1 MSNSERTKQSNIK
14 FKSILI
20 TSGINSYEE
29 GGDDD
34 GVSSLIDGGLLG
46 SSPIDYGESTGTGI
60 IDILDNNALVEISI
74 TEDMFAPS
82 LSGTMTINDFT
93 DFGSKLP
100 LKGNELL
107 WIQIQGPD
115 SEEEV
120 VDLPPF
126 HIYAVEEQNTSLS
139 NAKTFICYFVSRDLT
154 FTTYDETHLYKDG
167 SNRVPL
173 ELGNDS
179 ESDPNFDPNIDDPF
193 LAEYTRLTDWYGSDD
208 EDADVEEQSSY
219 QTGPEFTGYIH
230 EFVQSLLN
238 ENPEFDAMIYDNPL
252 IGRVEP
258 TTNKI
263 WYRPQDDEYKSL
275 RKDGPQKFLN
285 LMSQLAE
292 NAYNEQTN
300 SANYVFYQDL
310 TKWNFKSISQ
320 MIFDGLTDE
329 GKVPDEKKYTFSLEI
344 AGGADPGTDI
354 RNNILEITRTKRA
367 DHISLLKSGA
377 LISNFSYY
385 RPRIDIEKYPVWY
398 SQDIRRYYY
407 RVNCQWRS
415 SFPAAVVGY
424 EQIEKGVAQW
434 RYAFAEVYLVFDY
447 EIKKP
452 SFKIKPIDKG
462 GVRSWIGY
470 GGQTGASGPYWIYKD
485 QNADP
490 PLYDFFGRPAFN
502 TMEMGND
509 GYFNYKD
516 RVGWEAPGVRI
527 DSRLWEE
534 GCFKIQPIR
543 GSMGI
548 APNDPGAQTAFDQTI
563 LNNVEEL
570 SPDKGFGVLDNV
582 QDDAEVNG
590 IYPVV
595 DMRIYWDQEDGPQY
609 FFTASNATDGEC
621 EQIDG
626 DDCKDEKPE
635 FEGQY

>member
-29 GGDDD
+29 GGDDPGFD
-34 GVSSLIDGGLLG
+34 GFGPLG
-46 SSPIDYGESTGTGI
+46 TPLDFGESTGTDI
-60 IDILDNNALVEISI
+60 IDILGENALGEISI

-82 LSGTMTINDFT
+82 LSGVMTINDFV

-107 WIQIQGPD
+107 WIQIEGPD

-120 VDLPPF
+120 IDLPPF

-139 NAKTFICYFVSRDLT
+139 NAKSFACYFVSRDLT
-154 FTTYDETHLYKDG
+154 FTTYDTTHLYEDG
-167 SNRVPL
+167 TSRVPIDIGG
-173 ELGNDS
+173 ETDIGNPFVDNIISGDTETSEIEDGEVQSVYQGDS
-179 ESDPNFDPNIDDPF
+179 
-193 LAEYTRLTDWYGSDD
+193 
-208 EDADVEEQSSY
+208 
-219 QTGPEFTGYIH
+219 PEFSGYIH

-238 ENPEFDAMIYDNPL
+238 ENPEFDAMIYDDPL
-252 IGRVEP
+252 IERVES

-263 WYRPQDDEYKSL
+263 WYRPEDDEYKSL

-285 LMSQLAE
+285 LINQLAE
-292 NAYNEQTN
+292 NAYNEETN

-310 TKWNFKSISQ
+310 TKWNFKSINK
-320 MIFDGLTDE
+320 MIEE
-329 GKVPDEKKYTFSLEI
+329 GTEESGDVPDEKKYTFSLEI
-344 AGGADPGTDI
+344 AGGANPGTDI

-385 RPRIDIEKYPVWY
+385 RPRVDIDKYPVWY

-415 SFPAAVVGY
+415 TFPAAIVGY

-434 RYAFAEVYLVFDY
+434 RYSFAEVYLVFDY

-485 QNADP
+485 QNEDP

-509 GYFNYKD
+509 GYFDYKD

-570 SPDKGFGVLDNV
+570 SPDKGFGILDNV

-595 DMRIYWDQEDGPQY
+595 DMRIYWDQEDRPQY

>member
-29 GGDDD
+29 GGDD
-34 GVSSLIDGGLLG
+34 GGLMG
-46 SSPIDYGESTGTGI
+46 SSPLDFGESTGTDI
-60 IDILDNNALVEISI
+60 IDILGQNALVEISI

-100 LKGNELL
+100 LRGNELL
-107 WIQIQGPD
+107 WIQIQMPD
-115 SEEEV
+115 SEEAD

-126 HIYAVEEQNTSLS
+126 HIYAIEEENTSLS

-154 FTTYDETHLYKDG
+154 FTTYDQTHLYQDG
-167 SNRVPL
+167 DSRVSV
-173 ELGNDS
+173 ELGDNLEFNPN
-179 ESDPNFDPNIDDPF
+179 ESDPNEFDPLSADG
-193 LAEYTRLTDWYGSDD
+193 LETLELEG
-208 EDADVEEQSSY
+208 EDAQEESIY
-219 QTGPEFTGYIH
+219 QPDGPEFTGYIH

-252 IGRVEP
+252 INRVER

-292 NAYNEQTN
+292 NAYNEETN

-310 TKWNFKSISQ
+310 TKWNFKSITD
-320 MIFDGLTDE
+320 MIIDPFGRE
-329 GKVPDEKKYTFSLEI
+329 REVPDEKKYTFSLEI
-344 AGGADPGTDI
+344 AGGAEPGTDI

-385 RPRIDIEKYPVWY
+385 RPRIDINKYPVWY

-415 SFPAAVVGY
+415 SFPAAIVGY

-462 GVRSWIGY
+462 GVRSWIGF
-470 GGQTGASGPYWIYKD
+470 GATAGASGPYWIYKD
-485 QNADP
+485 ESSDP
-490 PLYDFFGRPAFN
+490 PLYDFYARPAFN

-509 GYFNYKD
+509 GYFDYKD
-516 RVGWEAPGVRI
+516 RVGWEAPGMRI
-527 DSRLWEE
+527 DTRLWEE

-570 SPDKGFGVLDNV
+570 SPDKGFGILDNV

-621 EQIDG
+621 EPEDE
-626 DDCKDEKPE
+626 DCKDEKPE

>member
-1 MSNSERTKQSNIK
+1 MSSQERTKQSNIK
-14 FKSILI
+14 FKSVFI
-20 TSGINSYEE
+20 TSGVNSYEE
-29 GGDDD
+29 GDD
-34 GVSSLIDGGLLG
+34 GTDPGFDFG
-46 SSPIDYGESTGTGI
+46 SPLDSADSTSTDI
-60 IDILDNNALVEISI
+60 IDILGENALAEISI

-82 LSGTMTINDFT
+82 LSGILTINDFV
-93 DFGSKLP
+93 DFASKLP

-107 WIQIQGPD
+107 WIQIEGPD

-120 VDLPPF
+120 IDLPPF

-139 NAKTFICYFVSRDLT
+139 NAKSFACYFASRDLT
-154 FTTYDETHLYKDG
+154 FTTYDQTHLYQDG
-167 SNRVPL
+167 TSRVPIDVGG
-173 ELGNDS
+173 EANIGNPFVDNIISGDTETSEIEDGEGQLVYQGDS
-179 ESDPNFDPNIDDPF
+179 
-193 LAEYTRLTDWYGSDD
+193 
-208 EDADVEEQSSY
+208 
-219 QTGPEFTGYIH
+219 PEFSGYIH
-230 EFVQSLLN
+230 EFVQVLLN
-238 ENPEFDAMIYDNPL
+238 ENPEFDAMIYDDPL
-252 IGRVEP
+252 IERVEP

-263 WYRPQDDEYKSL
+263 WYRPQADEYKSL

-285 LMSQLAE
+285 LISQLAE
-292 NAYNEQTN
+292 NAYNEETN

-310 TKWNFKSISQ
+310 NKWNFKSINK
-320 MIFDGLTDE
+320 MIEE
-329 GKVPDEKKYTFSLEI
+329 GTEESGDVPDEKKYTFSLEI
-344 AGGADPGTDI
+344 AGGAKPGTDI

-385 RPRIDIEKYPVWY
+385 RPRINIDKYPVWF

-415 SFPAAVVGY
+415 TFPAAIVGY

-434 RYAFAEVYLVFDY
+434 RYSFAEVYLVFDY

-470 GGQTGASGPYWIYKD
+470 GGEAGASGPYWIYRD
-485 QNADP
+485 QNTDP

-502 TMEMGND
+502 TMETGND
-509 GYFNYKD
+509 GYFDYKD
-516 RVGWEAPGVRI
+516 RVGWESPGVRI

-570 SPDKGFGVLDNV
+570 SPDKGFGILDNV

-595 DMRIYWDQEDGPQY
+595 DMRIYWDQEDRPQY